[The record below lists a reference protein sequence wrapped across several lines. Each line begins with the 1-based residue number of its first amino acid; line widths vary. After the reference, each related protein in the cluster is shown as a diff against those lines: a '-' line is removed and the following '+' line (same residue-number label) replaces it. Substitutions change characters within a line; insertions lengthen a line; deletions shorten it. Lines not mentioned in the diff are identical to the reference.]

1 MSNRVRFNEDVE
13 IRIFEK
19 DDPPTD
25 VKKDRLVNLYDKWSK
40 YLFGILIILLIIY
53 LFVEH

>member
-19 DDPPTD
+19 DDPATD
-25 VKKDRLVNLYDKWSK
+25 VKKDRLVNLYDKLSK

>member
-25 VKKDRLVNLYDKWSK
+25 VKKDKLLSLYDKWSK
-40 YLFGILIILLIIY
+40 YLVGILLILLIIY